1 MRHAVRWL
9 LVVTSVVGMVAA
21 SAEPQARRW
30 QQDDRP
36 TFRATTDSVSLGVS
50 VRRQN
55 RPVTG
60 LRVTDFEVSDNGV
73 PQQVVDLS
81 YEKLP
86 IDLTVA
92 LDISGSVSGA
102 LLDELRRAVQ
112 QLRRS
117 LRREDGLRV
126 IAFNMR
132 VHQIADLGDTASAV
146 DAAFRSVRAFGSSA
160 LNDSLA
166 VALTLPAPA
175 DRRQLIVLFSDGL
188 DTSSVLSPAAL
199 MDVASRTSPT
209 VSVVLPPVNVSF
221 GLGGSG
227 GSVVGATVITRQTYQ
242 RLAAATG
249 GVLVTAQRG
258 ADLSARFQGVLD
270 DFRSSYV
277 LHFRPTGVK
286 PGGVHTLDVRVKQS
300 GVDVRARREYV
311 WQ

>member
-1 MRHAVRWL
+1 MTGAARWL
-9 LVVTSVVGMVAA
+9 LFASCAVAVAVA
-21 SAEPQARRW
+21 SAQPQARRS

-36 TFRATTDSVSLGVS
+36 TFRAATDSVSLGVS

-60 LRVTDFEVSDNGV
+60 LRASDFEIDDNGV
-73 PQQVVDLS
+73 PQQVIDLS

-112 QLRRS
+112 QLRS
-117 LRREDGLRV
+117 GLRREDGLRL

-132 VHQIADLGDTASAV
+132 VRQIADLGDAATAV
-146 DAAFRSVRAFGSSA
+146 DAASRSIRAFGSSA

-166 VALTLPAPA
+166 VALTLPAAA
-175 DRRQLIVLFSDGL
+175 DRRQLIMLFSDGL
-188 DTSSVLSPAAL
+188 DTSSILDPGAL

-209 VSVVLPPVNVSF
+209 VSVVLPSANVSF
-221 GLGGSG
+221 GLGGASG
-227 GSVVGATVITRQTYQ
+227 VVVGPSAQARLTYQ
-242 RLAAATG
+242 RLATATG
-249 GVLVTAQRG
+249 GVSVTAMRG
-258 ADLSARFQGVLD
+258 ADLSARFQSVLD

-277 LHFRPTGVK
+277 LHFRPTGVP

-300 GVDVRARREYV
+300 GVEVRARREYF
-311 WQ
+311 W